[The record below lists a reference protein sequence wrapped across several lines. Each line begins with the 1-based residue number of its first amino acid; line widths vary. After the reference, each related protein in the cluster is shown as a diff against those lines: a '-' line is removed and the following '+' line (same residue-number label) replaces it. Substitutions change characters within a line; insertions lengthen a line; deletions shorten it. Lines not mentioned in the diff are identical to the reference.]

1 MESLVSVIITNYNYE
16 QYLPE
21 AIDSVL
27 NQTYQYF
34 EIIVV
39 DDGSTDNSVELIKKY
54 ETRYAGKIKGI
65 YKENGGQASAFNKA
79 FEYVTGEIIALLD
92 ADDYWY
98 ENKLEKIVEYHKEYA
113 GIQHNLLINNQQKF
127 ALLEDKVAKQKMG
140 LELFGF
146 LGTIPTS
153 GLSFKTEYLKGILPI
168 PEKEYKICADLYI
181 KIMFLNNYD
190 IFSIDSPL
198 GCYRSHGQ
206 NHWFSSQASSLE
218 YNKITLD
225 KLNEL
230 RNKQGRTLIRKN
242 NDAEAI
248 GLFMLESLH
257 FEKDGRYVVY
267 GMGEMAKVFFAN
279 LKDNINIV
287 SFSGSHISDKEMYFL
302 EKPIWSV
309 EYLIKNSSE
318 YDKVII
324 SSSQVSEIL
333 QYLEER
339 GIDKGKILIPRL

>member
-1 MESLVSVIITNYNYE
+1 MKSLVSVIITNFNYE

-39 DDGSTDNSVELIKKY
+39 DDGSNDNSVGLIQKFEALY
-54 ETRYAGKIKGI
+54 PSKIKGI
-65 YKENGGQASAFNKA
+65 YKKNGGQASAFNRG
-79 FEYVTGEIIALLD
+79 FECAQGNIIAFLD

-98 ENKLEKIVEYHKEYA
+98 ENKLEKIVEYHKNYA
-113 GIQHNLLINNQQKF
+113 GIQHNLLINNQLKF
-127 ALLEDKVAKQKMG
+127 ALLEDKVAKQKKG

-153 GLSFKTEYLKGILPI
+153 GLSFQKEYLKEIFPI
-168 PEKEYKICADLYI
+168 PEKEYKICADLYV
-181 KIMFLNNYD
+181 KTMFLNNHD
-190 IFSIDSPL
+190 IFSIDNPL

-225 KLNEL
+225 KLNKQRE
-230 RNKQGRTLIRKN
+230 KQGRTIIRRN

-248 GLFMLESLH
+248 GFFMLNSLQL
-257 FEKDGRYVVY
+257 EKDKRHVIY
-267 GMGEMAKVFFAN
+267 GMGEMAKVFFES
-279 LKDNINIV
+279 LKDSINIV
-287 SFSGSHISDKEMYFL
+287 SFSGSYIEDKEINFL
-302 EKPIWSV
+302 GKPAWPL
-309 EYLIKNSSE
+309 EYLINNSSE

-324 SSSQVSEIL
+324 SSSHVSEIL
-333 QYLEER
+333 KYLEES
-339 GIDKGKILIPRL
+339 GIDKEKILVPKL